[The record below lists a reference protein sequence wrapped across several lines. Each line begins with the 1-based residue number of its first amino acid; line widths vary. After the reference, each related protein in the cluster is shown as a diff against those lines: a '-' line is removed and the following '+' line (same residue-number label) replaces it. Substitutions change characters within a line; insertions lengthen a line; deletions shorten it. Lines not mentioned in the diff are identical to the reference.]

1 MRIVL
6 PARTQAPQVEELLG
20 QLRAVSEAE
29 ALEVDGAG
37 VTHVDFA
44 GVQLLLSL
52 FKTRETVSFTTSPAI
67 DAAFSLLALGGS
79 RGANTRDR

>member
-6 PARTQAPQVEELLG
+6 PSRTQAPQVEEILS

-29 ALEVDGAG
+29 RLEVDGAA

-44 GVQLLLSL
+44 GLQLLLSMR
-52 FKTRETVSFTTSPAI
+52 KREAVQFTSSPVI
-67 DAAFSLLALGGS
+67 DAALDLLALGGS
-79 RGANTRDR
+79 HGANSGSR